1 MAHPCPGRSER
12 VRGAVRAVAW
22 DTAAV
27 PESVVVAADTDPVDT
42 VTVGRTH
49 VAEATGA
56 SRVGEAT
63 RSPAGAR
70 TAAAS
75 GDRERLVPAVDRD
88 APRRVSTL
96 PIRRYHS
103 RACR

>member
-1 MAHPCPGRSER
+1 MVHLCPRRSER
-12 VRGAVRAVAW
+12 VRGVAPAVAGV
-22 DTAAV
+22 TAAV
-27 PESVVVAADTDPVDT
+27 PESVVVTADTDPVDT

-70 TAAAS
+70 AVAAS
-75 GDRERLVPAVDRD
+75 GDRERLVLAVDRD
-88 APRRVSTL
+88 AQRRVSTP
-96 PIRRYHS
+96 PIRRHHS